1 MGLFDFFNKGKK
13 EKEHQEQLHLQ
24 QEADAK
30 RKAEEQRGKAEAQH
44 REEERKRQMQTTSPN
59 ATNIFSK
66 TELESLIQILSR
78 ISYIF
83 QRSERLIGGRNEKM
97 MSRTHS
103 YAGIL
108 GYYYENEY
116 HYGKM
121 ADIVDS
127 KIASHY
133 ILVEQAM
140 RNAEHRKRTVKELAD
155 NWSDVLQVIYNLQLD
170 SNTAGDKFKT
180 MEADIKKVL
189 EAFERLSGTKCKKPI
204 NPLNVSPKNAT
215 YNPFGITEDLMRSQ
229 GHLLPDFTNV
239 FAQELIPLMIN
250 AQHSGMEQKD
260 IVANYAIAMI
270 KSYYDNAGFVPMI
283 IVDQI
288 TGQINQVAEMVQRVS
303 YAPCNT
309 LKEYVLSKIYR

>member
-1 MGLFDFFNKGKK
+1 MTLFDIFKKNRKEQKG
-13 EKEHQEQLHLQ
+13 QELLQPQ
-24 QEADAK
+24 QESEAK
-30 RKAEEQRGKAEAQH
+30 RKTHAQQRDNEGKQ
-44 REEERKRQMQTTSPN
+44 QVQTTSSN
-59 ATNIFSK
+59 ANNLFSK

-108 GYYYENEY
+108 GYYYEKEY

-155 NWSDVLQVIYNLQLD
+155 NWSDVLQVIFNLQLD
-170 SNTAGDKFKT
+170 SNSAGDTFKT
-180 MEADIKKVL
+180 MEDDIQNVTN
-189 EAFERLSGTKCKKPI
+189 AFEKLSGTKCKEPI

-239 FAQELIPLMIN
+239 FAQELIPQMVN
-250 AQHSGMEQKD
+250 AKHSGMEQKD

-309 LKEYVLSKIYR
+309 LKEYVLSKIYK

>member
-1 MGLFDFFNKGKK
+1 MGIFDFFNKDKK
-13 EKEHQEQLHLQ
+13 ERERQEQLRQQ
-24 QEADAK
+24 QEAEAK
-30 RKAEEQRGKAEAQH
+30 HKAEEQRRQAEAKR
-44 REEERKRQMQTTSPN
+44 REEERKRQAQNTSSN
-59 ATNIFSK
+59 ATNLFSK
-66 TELESLIQILSR
+66 AELENLIQILSR

-83 QRSERLIGGRNEKM
+83 QKSERLIGGRNEKM

-108 GYYYENEY
+108 GYYYEKEY
-116 HYGKM
+116 RYGKM

-140 RNAEHRKRTVKELAD
+140 LNAEHRNRTVKELAD
-155 NWSDVLQVIYNLQLD
+155 NWSDVLQVIYNLKLD
-170 SNTAGDKFKT
+170 SNSAGDKFKA
-180 MEADIKKVL
+180 METDIQKVS
-189 EAFERLSGTKCKKPI
+189 EAFEKLSGSKCKKPI
-204 NPLNVSPKNAT
+204 NPLNVSPKNTT

-239 FAQELIPLMIN
+239 FAQELIPQMVN
-250 AQHSGMEQKD
+250 AQQSGVEPKD

-270 KSYYDNAGFVPMI
+270 KSYYDNAGFVPMR

-303 YAPCNT
+303 YSPCKS
-309 LKEYVLSKIYR
+309 LKEYVLSKIYK